1 MLRKNCHRIEW
12 MAMGIRDE
20 REERL
25 NPHSESLARCKGISE
40 IRYSSILRRGDYVG
54 QEKSKGKG

>member
-1 MLRKNCHRIEW
+1 MQVLRYYIMKLRERERVTELNRCMLRKNCHRIENEW

-25 NPHSESLARCKGISE
+25 NPHSEN
-40 IRYSSILRRGDYVG
+40 
-54 QEKSKGKG
+54 